1 LSLARDRLDA
11 SHQVNSLVQRLVE
24 IPSFIVREPLIGL
37 EDDRDLVR
45 QLVPSTACAKEPA
58 MEMLIGLALLPVIA
72 YLALMML
79 HAWAEVLQLLV
90 GLFNALFDGK
100 GRKWF

>member
-1 LSLARDRLDA
+1 
-11 SHQVNSLVQRLVE
+11 
-24 IPSFIVREPLIGL
+24 
-37 EDDRDLVR
+37 
-45 QLVPSTACAKEPA
+45 